1 MRKLIHRCFTPCFAL
16 TIASFIAPWLAQGA
30 DLAFRS
36 QEIAADLGIGYA
48 VTTVDM
54 NDDRKPD
61 IVVVDT
67 GRVVWYEN
75 PTWKVHTIIEGQTK
89 KDNVCI
95 APLDID
101 GDGRLDFALGADW
114 RPFDTQTGGTVQWL
128 SPPAKAE
135 DNWDVHPIGEEP
147 MMHRMRWADLDA
159 DGKPELLAVAL
170 MGRGTKA
177 PNWDTAGVR
186 ILAYKIPAD
195 PRRDRWPVEVL
206 SDELHVTH
214 NFYPTDFDEDGRPE
228 ILVASFEGVSLLARE
243 ADGKWK
249 TRRVGEG
256 NQTSRPNRGASEVKR
271 GRLAESDYIA
281 TIEPWHGNQ
290 VVVYTRPDAVKD
302 DAAKVAKAKPALP
315 AGLWNRRV
323 LDEELKW
330 GHAVWCADLD
340 GDADEEL
347 IIGVRDDAAES
358 ARCGLRIY
366 DPQDA
371 AAGRW
376 KRSLF
381 EPGGVAIEDLTVA
394 DLDGDGRRDII
405 AVGRATHNVRIY
417 WNQTGEK
424 K

>member
-1 MRKLIHRCFTPCFAL
+1 MIGTTRPLIQLCSLA
-16 TIASFIAPWLAQGA
+16 IAILAPTWSRAA
-30 DLAFRS
+30 ELAFRS
-36 QEIAADLGIGYA
+36 QEIAKDLGVGYA

-54 NDDRKPD
+54 NADRKPD

-95 APLDID
+95 APFDID
-101 GDGRLDFALGADW
+101 GDGRPDFALGADW
-114 RPFDTQTGGTVQWL
+114 RPFDTQTSGTVQWL
-128 SPPAKAE
+128 SRPAKE
-135 DNWDVHPIGEEP
+135 GDRWDVHPIGEEP
-147 MMHRMRWADLDA
+147 MMHRMRWIDLDA
-159 DGKPELLAVAL
+159 DGKPELVAVPL

-177 PNWDTAGVR
+177 PDWDTAGVR

-195 PRRDRWPVEVL
+195 PRRDAWPVEVL
-206 SDELHVTH
+206 TDDLHVTH
-214 NFYPTDFDEDGRPE
+214 NFFPTDFDGDGKPE
-228 ILVASFEGVSLLARE
+228 ILVTSFEGVSLLARA

-271 GRLAESDYIA
+271 GQLANTDYIA

-290 VVVYTRPDAVKD
+290 VVVYTRPETNKAESAKDAT
-302 DAAKVAKAKPALP
+302 APAKQALP
-315 AGLWNRRV
+315 EGLWRRHL

-347 IIGVRDDAAES
+347 IIGVRDNATDS

-371 AAGRW
+371 AAGKW
-376 KRSLF
+376 KRALF
-381 EPGGVAIEDLTVA
+381 EPGGVAIEDLTVE